1 MPGRAS
7 QDGRPGLRPVGWAG
21 DVGGGTRRVCRHWSP
36 SARASGDRLANDRRA
51 VLEAAPHSCTS
62 GAAIP
67 THLPHCPRIPQL
79 DRGSASPWNKLQEAS
94 VSPPFP
100 LHPHSRSSLPSKPPA
115 PNQFLDSSSASQGP
129 LSGDR
134 GCQRQSH
141 LLASCTSIHPPHPS
155 SQARPQTPFTCS
167 ISRAQAD
174 RWVASPT
181 DGEIVW
187 AKHVN
192 PCSAWPSPDGSRDLL
207 GGPGEAQQAFP
218 APAPPSTGRP
228 LHFPKPSVVP
238 VPCHQPRVSPRTL
251 SRLHQP
257 SFVHEGN
264 LDSRGQECALPM
276 PGPPPFAKALLILQF
291 QLKCCFLQEALPD
304 CSGWGISP
312 VSFHPQP
319 TPHLPALTLGI
330 QSASRT

>member
-1 MPGRAS
+1 MGRGGRADVGARVPGRLGTAWPTTG
-7 QDGRPGLRPVGWAG
+7 GRGWQQHRTLAPRVRLCRRIFPTVHAVPGWTEAQLPPGISSK
-21 DVGGGTRRVCRHWSP
+21 RHPCHLPSP
-36 SARASGDRLANDRRA
+36 PQ
-51 VLEAAPHSCTS
+51 PHSS
-62 GAAIP
+62 
-67 THLPHCPRIPQL
+67 
-79 DRGSASPWNKLQEAS
+79 
-94 VSPPFP
+94 
-100 LHPHSRSSLPSKPPA
+100 SSLPNKPPA
-115 PNQFLDSSSASQGP
+115 PSQFLDSSSASQGP

-134 GCQRQSH
+134 GCGRQSH
-141 LLASCTSIHPPHPS
+141 LLASYTSIHPPHLS
-155 SQARPQTPFTCS
+155 SQARPQAPFTCS
-167 ISRAQAD
+167 ISQAQAD

-207 GGPGEAQQAFP
+207 GGPGEVQQAFP
-218 APAPPSTGRP
+218 APAPHSTGRP

-276 PGPPPFAKALLILQF
+276 SLQPPAQHSLNNL
-291 QLKCCFLQEALPD
+291 
-304 CSGWGISP
+304 
-312 VSFHPQP
+312 
-319 TPHLPALTLGI
+319 
-330 QSASRT
+330 